1 MVATETAKKETLL
14 SPKVPQ
20 TSGPKGAP
28 HPVLPQVTPL
38 TLPRDRGKQTPS
50 QSSGYP

>member
-1 MVATETAKKETLL
+1 MVTIKVVKKVTLL

-28 HPVLPQVTPL
+28 HLL
-38 TLPRDRGKQTPS
+38 FLR
-50 QSSGYP
+50 